1 MYGKVYLTGAGP
13 GDPDLLTVKALRL
26 IRQAD
31 VIVYDRLINGEILRE
46 AKKEAILVYVGK
58 ENNHHTLPQEE
69 INALLVAYAHTHE
82 TIVRLKGGDP
92 LVFGR
97 GGEEALYLSKNGIT
111 FEFVPGISSAIA
123 VPAYAGIPLTHRGIN
138 TSFRVITGHQASTG
152 ENFNAGVLRKNE
164 TLVILMGLHRLE
176 KIIRSLLNSG
186 LPSSTPCA
194 IIENGTMNFQKQ
206 VFGTLN
212 TIIEVSRDI
221 HSPAIIVVGETVS
234 LHNRLNWFHYDAKF
248 SQQYLSR

>member
-46 AKKEAILVYVGK
+46 AKKESILVYVGK

-123 VPAYAGIPLTHRGIN
+123 VPAYA
-138 TSFRVITGHQASTG
+138 
-152 ENFNAGVLRKNE
+152 
-164 TLVILMGLHRLE
+164 
-176 KIIRSLLNSG
+176 
-186 LPSSTPCA
+186 
-194 IIENGTMNFQKQ
+194 
-206 VFGTLN
+206 
-212 TIIEVSRDI
+212 
-221 HSPAIIVVGETVS
+221 
-234 LHNRLNWFHYDAKF
+234 
-248 SQQYLSR
+248 